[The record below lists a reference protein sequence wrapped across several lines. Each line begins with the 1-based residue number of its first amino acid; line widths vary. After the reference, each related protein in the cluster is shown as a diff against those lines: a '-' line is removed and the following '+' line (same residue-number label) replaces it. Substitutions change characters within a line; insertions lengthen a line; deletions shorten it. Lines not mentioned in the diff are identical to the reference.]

1 MFSQP
6 VNAHFRS
13 PASIHVAIG
22 STCKMLA
29 GGGLFYDRQH
39 LLSRDGSL
47 LFVCCVDSVV
57 AYSTGTGEQAFTL
70 QHAAAATALSL
81 HPTDDS
87 RLYSGSKDGL
97 VTLWDLPT
105 GTEVQRWRV
114 ESPVESLVVAEDAGG
129 RQQHMHSALHAA
141 PLLPAAPK
149 WGAEAHMAYVGI
161 DACPPS

>member
-1 MFSQP
+1 
-6 VNAHFRS
+6 
-13 PASIHVAIG
+13 
-22 STCKMLA
+22 MLA
-29 GGGLFYDRQH
+29 GGGLFCDRPH

-129 RQQHMHSALHAA
+129 RQQHMHSPLHAA
-141 PLLPAAPK
+141 RLLLCGLPQ
-149 WGAEAHMAYVGI
+149 GGETHTMYVGI
-161 DACPPS
+161 AACPPV